1 MSRFA
6 SNLVIQ
12 HKFLL
17 LSRLTE
23 PCPSLKVSI
32 PKDSSKPDGDAVE
45 DGVLLSASELHKR
58 GHFINSP
65 SDTIPT
71 FGTKSK
77 NISDSDPKDKS
88 YRPLK
93 CTDALDDE
101 APEFIY
107 TSDGEEVTSETEF
120 GRELVGDR

>member
-1 MSRFA
+1 M
-6 SNLVIQ
+6 
-12 HKFLL
+12 
-17 LSRLTE
+17 
-23 PCPSLKVSI
+23 
-32 PKDSSKPDGDAVE
+32 
-45 DGVLLSASELHKR
+45 LSASELHKC

-65 SDTIPT
+65 SDTIPI

-77 NISDSDPKDKS
+77 NISDDDPKDKS

-93 CTDALDDE
+93 RTDALDDE